1 MIRYC
6 ISLIV
11 TLSLSLSSNGQ
22 QNMDKYA
29 TKVNSLD
36 SIIHNLYGVIS
47 GDAGVKR
54 NWILFHYLFLP
65 DAKLMPAQENKSGE
79 VVVSYLSPQD
89 YVDRSGPYLE
99 EKGFHEVELARQTER
114 FGNIAHVISTYAA
127 YQKSTDEKPFMR
139 GINSIQLLY
148 DNNRWWIA
156 NIYWQA
162 ESRDLVLSEKYLQ
175 EK

>member
-1 MIRYC
+1 MKIKTLSNHNRMIRYC

-99 EKGFHEVELARQTER
+99 
-114 FGNIAHVISTYAA
+114 
-127 YQKSTDEKPFMR
+127 
-139 GINSIQLLY
+139 
-148 DNNRWWIA
+148 
-156 NIYWQA
+156 
-162 ESRDLVLSEKYLQ
+162 
-175 EK
+175 